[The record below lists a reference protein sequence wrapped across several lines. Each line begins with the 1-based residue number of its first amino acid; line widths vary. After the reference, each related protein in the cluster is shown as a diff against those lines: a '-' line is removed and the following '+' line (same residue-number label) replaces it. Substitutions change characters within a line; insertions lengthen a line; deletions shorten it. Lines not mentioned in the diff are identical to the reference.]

1 VQLLKGP
8 ARIAIMSLI
17 VVAILFLFIFPTRSF
32 LSQRSQVSQARHD
45 LTVLRAQNAR
55 LAREAAR
62 LQTPAE
68 IEKIAR
74 EQYFM
79 TFPGER
85 AFAVIPAAPTTTT
98 TAP

>member
-1 VQLLKGP
+1 MQLLKGP
-8 ARIAIMSLI
+8 ARIAIMSLV

-45 LTVLRAQNAR
+45 LAALRAQNAR

-98 TAP
+98 TTP

>member
-8 ARIAIMSLI
+8 ARIAIMSL
-17 VVAILFLFIFPTRSF
+17 VLVAILFLFIFPTRSF

-45 LTVLRAQNAR
+45 LAALRAQNAR
-55 LAREAAR
+55 LASEAAR

-98 TAP
+98 TTP